1 MRHDEIL
8 DVLELKV
15 LQVLTDVQVLPDL
28 LVLPVLQQITD
39 VEVPTVLQILFT
51 ISTSTPGFSGNHRS
65 RGTPSSTNTA
75 FQIYRY
81 SQFYT

>member
-28 LVLPVLQQITD
+28 QVLPVLQQITD
-39 VEVPTVLQILFT
+39 VVVRTILQILFT
-51 ISTSTPGFSGNHRS
+51 IST
-65 RGTPSSTNTA
+65 GTPS
-75 FQIYRY
+75 FFR
-81 SQFYT
+81 